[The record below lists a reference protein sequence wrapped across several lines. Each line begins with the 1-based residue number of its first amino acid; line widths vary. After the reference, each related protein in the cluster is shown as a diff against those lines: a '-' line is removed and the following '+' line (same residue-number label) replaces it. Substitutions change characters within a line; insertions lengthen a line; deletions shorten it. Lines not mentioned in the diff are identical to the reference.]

1 MLDLASAAAVPP
13 ERSQSW
19 KCANKIQAKGGPY
32 PTVRRFLREG
42 GHLSSCG
49 QRIPDREEITHR
61 EESSAGPSAELPPA
75 SRDWSRWT
83 WHGDARPALP
93 GGRSNRPSAAG
104 PRSLN
109 SRLRVQSTKLSA
121 RAALSVETVAL
132 SCQLVNSLC
141 FVQPVYQTL
150 GLFLQQAPC
159 VEDSGYRKQW
169 RSYDRRRENFEKD
182 SDGAG
187 EE

>member
-19 KCANKIQAKGGPY
+19 KCANKI
-32 PTVRRFLREG
+32 VRRVHRAARRPRPSLRSFELGSGALPTSRRRVDPTLPFGASCEKG

-104 PRSLN
+104 PRSLKLKT
-109 SRLRVQSTKLSA
+109 SRAKHKIVCSRC
-121 RAALSVETVAL
+121 TV
-132 SCQLVNSLC
+132 C
-141 FVQPVYQTL
+141 
-150 GLFLQQAPC
+150 
-159 VEDSGYRKQW
+159 
-169 RSYDRRRENFEKD
+169 
-182 SDGAG
+182 
-187 EE
+187 